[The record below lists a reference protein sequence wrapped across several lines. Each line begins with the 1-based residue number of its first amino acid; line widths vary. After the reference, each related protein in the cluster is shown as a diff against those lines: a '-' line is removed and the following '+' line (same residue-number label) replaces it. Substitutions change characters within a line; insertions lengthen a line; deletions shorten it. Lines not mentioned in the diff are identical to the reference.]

1 MNPKTVFP
9 PPESERAERKQSLG
23 EWKEIVETCAAF
35 ATARGGI
42 IYVGVASNG
51 TPSRIQIG
59 KGTLEDLAN
68 KIKLNTDPPQYPAI
82 EMTGT
87 ETSRMVGIRVE
98 ESPIKPVWAFGR
110 PVKRVGRT
118 NQFLKRDE
126 AHRLMT
132 ATTGRT
138 WDALPC
144 ESFTG
149 KDIERKAVRDYL
161 RRTGMKLSTPL
172 DDLLKN
178 LGMPKTISG
187 FCNAAVLLFGKRP
200 QSHLIESEVKCGRFQ
215 GTDPVHFLDERTL
228 EGNILSQLEES
239 LSFVRRNTRQA
250 IRITGKP
257 EREIV
262 PEYPDEAVRETLI
275 NALCHRDYA
284 SVGTVQVRIFDDRME
299 VWNPGS
305 LPPDLSIEALYHQH
319 ASHPRNPRLA
329 HALYRA
335 RLIEHWGTGTLRILE
350 ACKGYDLQPEFLS
363 EMGCFITRIK
373 KKAVSAQFQTTS
385 EADLGGKATPQV
397 PPQVTPQ
404 VVRMVAAV
412 KGEMTREAIQKAIGI
427 KDRKDF
433 RKRYLHPALS
443 AGVLEM
449 TIPDKP
455 NSRLQ
460 KYRLTEK
467 GHRLLQRINSDT
479 GKI

>member
-1 MNPKTVFP
+1 MSPKTVP
-9 PPESERAERKQSLG
+9 APPESERVERKQSLG

-35 ATARGGI
+35 ATSRGGI
-42 IYVGVASNG
+42 IYVGIASNG
-51 TPSRIQIG
+51 TPSGIQIG

-82 EMTGT
+82 EMTET
-87 ETSRMVGIRVE
+87 ETSKLLAIRIE

-132 ATTGRT
+132 LTTGRT

-144 ESFTG
+144 EGFTG
-149 KDIERKAVRDYL
+149 KDIDRKAVRDYL

-178 LGMPKTISG
+178 LGMPKALSG

-200 QSHLIESEVKCGRFQ
+200 QSHLIETEVKCGRFE
-215 GTDPVHFLDERTL
+215 GSDPVNFLDERTV

-262 PEYPDEAVRETLI
+262 PEYPDDAVREAIT

-284 SVGTVQVRIFDDRME
+284 SVGTVQVRIFNDRLE
-299 VWNPGS
+299 VWNPGV
-305 LPPDLSIEALYHQH
+305 LPPDLSIKDLYRQH
-319 ASHPRNPRLA
+319 ASYPRNPRLA
-329 HALYRA
+329 QALYRA
-335 RLIEHWGTGTLRILE
+335 RMIEHWGTGTLRIIRACEGSNIRVEFSIQAGSFLVRLLKKPQPPLE
-350 ACKGYDLQPEFLS
+350 GVGERVGERVGESLS
-363 EMGCFITRIK
+363 PKRQEILNLIRDDPHISAKRI
-373 KKAVSAQFQTTS
+373 AS
-385 EADLGGKATPQV
+385 E
-397 PPQVTPQ
+397 
-404 VVRMVAAV
+404 
-412 KGEMTREAIQKAIGI
+412 IGI
-427 KDRKDF
+427 STRKTEDHL
-433 RKRYLHPALS
+433 RKLQIGSFLRRVGPRRGGHWE
-443 AGVLEM
+443 VL
-449 TIPDKP
+449 I
-455 NSRLQ
+455 Q
-460 KYRLTEK
+460 
-467 GHRLLQRINSDT
+467 
-479 GKI
+479 